1 MKKLSLKKAKK
12 KIIKNPLDMKLSLMD
27 LYLQNLGNQ
36 NLTLWTLKSE
46 KNSMFLFMKVMK
58 LLETCFF
65 THSQIIYRFL
75 KKI

>member
-36 NLTLWTLKSE
+36 NLTL
-46 KNSMFLFMKVMK
+46 
-58 LLETCFF
+58 
-65 THSQIIYRFL
+65 
-75 KKI
+75 